1 MYFKEISLYNFRNY
15 KEAKITFHPRANLII
30 GMNAQGKTN
39 LLESL
44 SVMSLGKSFRTANDI
59 EMIGFENEFCRAKA
73 KYYKEEQEREIEIT
87 YSPAG
92 KSIQIDGMKA
102 EKTSELLDHVYTV
115 IFSPEDLRIIK
126 DEPEKRRRFMDREL
140 CQLKPIYYK
149 SLGKYKRILLQRN
162 TLLKK
167 EDPDEMMLDVWDKS
181 LAECGGKILYERERF
196 VEKLD
201 FLSREMHKKITDGKE
216 ILDVSYETDI
226 SGGKTPAEKEELFL
240 AKLKDGRRRDLFRGN
255 TGVGPHKDDLSVF
268 IDRTDAR
275 HFGSQ
280 GQQRTAALAMKLAE
294 IELIKEEKGE
304 NPVLL
309 LDDVLS
315 ELDEQRQKFLLNC
328 FSDVQLFITAAELS
342 ESVFEDLPECR
353 ILEIRKGT
361 AESRDIKKV

>member
-15 KEAKITFHPRANLII
+15 KNEKVSFHPRANLII

-59 EMIGFENEFCRAKA
+59 EMIGFENEFCRAKT
-73 KYYKEEQEREIEIT
+73 KYFKEGQEREIEIS

-92 KSIQIDGMKA
+92 KSIQIDGIKA
-102 EKTSELLDHVYTV
+102 DKTSELLDHVYTV
-115 IFSPEDLRIIK
+115 IFSPDDLRIIK

-167 EDPDEMMLDVWDKS
+167 EDPDEMMLDVWDKA

-201 FLSREMHKKITDGKE
+201 FLSRELHKKITDGKE
-216 ILDVSYETDI
+216 ILEV
-226 SGGKTPAEKEELFL
+226 
-240 AKLKDGRRRDLFRGN
+240 
-255 TGVGPHKDDLSVF
+255 
-268 IDRTDAR
+268 
-275 HFGSQ
+275 
-280 GQQRTAALAMKLAE
+280 
-294 IELIKEEKGE
+294 
-304 NPVLL
+304 
-309 LDDVLS
+309 
-315 ELDEQRQKFLLNC
+315 
-328 FSDVQLFITAAELS
+328 
-342 ESVFEDLPECR
+342 
-353 ILEIRKGT
+353 
-361 AESRDIKKV
+361 